1 MLNWERPQRGMAD
14 VAGLNP
20 FPETICAGY
29 NFKSRWRAMRFRCH
43 QVGDMLR
50 IDRWDS

>member
-20 FPETICAGY
+20 ITPTNCSCALQQCC
-29 NFKSRWRAMRFRCH
+29 RLH
-43 QVGDMLR
+43 R
-50 IDRWDS
+50 IIGPQ